1 MDPGIPDANTRA
13 IIMLGW
19 ARLLG
24 LDDNAFER
32 ARGRRIHHAS
42 DDADV
47 VMFVRL
53 FESSVLV
60 GPPWVHEPARRLD
73 DEQLASPRTL
83 LQLSAHVP
91 SARIL
96 GEATLAYLDSAIDH
110 PDAETARVA
119 NDVDLA
125 VALERSCPAD
135 DTAEATVSDATERF
149 VLMVDD
155 IPVAGAGYDEWS
167 GLLAHIA
174 VLTAPEHRRH
184 GYGGLIAALAA
195 NDAFAAGLVPQW
207 RARVDN
213 RASRRL
219 AETLGFAE
227 VGTQT
232 TVSLDG

>member
-1 MDPGIPDANTRA
+1 MIEPGTEA
-13 IIMLGW
+13 IILLGW

-24 LDDNAFER
+24 LDDNAFEQ
-32 ARGRRIHHAS
+32 ARGRRIHHAR

-53 FESSVLV
+53 FEASVLV
-60 GPPWVHEPARRLD
+60 GPPWVHDAARRLD
-73 DEQLASPRTL
+73 DEQLASARTL

-96 GEATLAYLDSAIDH
+96 GEATLSYLDAAIDH
-110 PDAETARVA
+110 PDAETAQVA
-119 NDVDLA
+119 DDIDLA
-125 VALERSCPAD
+125 VALERACPAD
-135 DTAEATVSDATERF
+135 DTAEASVSEAAERF

-155 IPVAGAGYDEWS
+155 QPVAGAGYDEWS
-167 GLLAHIA
+167 GLLAHIS
-174 VLTAPEHRRH
+174 VLTSPEHRRS

-219 AETLGFAE
+219 AERLGFAE
-227 VGTQT
+227 IGTQT
-232 TVSLDG
+232 TVTLDS

>member
-1 MDPGIPDANTRA
+1 MVPTGPDANTRA
-13 IIMLGW
+13 IILLGW

-24 LDDNAFER
+24 LDDDAFDR
-32 ARGRRIHHAS
+32 ARGRRIHHA
-42 DDADV
+42 DPDADV
-47 VMFVRL
+47 VMFVQL
-53 FESSVLV
+53 FGVSVLV
-60 GPPWVHEPARRLD
+60 GPPWVHDAARDLD
-73 DEQLASPRTL
+73 DRQLTSARTL
-83 LQLSAHVP
+83 LGLSSHVP

-110 PDAETARVA
+110 PDADAAQVSD
-119 NDVDLA
+119 DVEHA

-135 DTAEATVSDATERF
+135 DTAEATISDATDRF

-155 IPVAGAGYDEWS
+155 RPVAGAGYDEWV
-167 GLLAHIA
+167 GLIAHIA
-174 VLTAPEHRRH
+174 VLTAPEQRRR
-184 GYGGLIAALAA
+184 GYGGLIASLAA

-227 VGTQT
+227 AGTQT
-232 TVSLDG
+232 TVALDG